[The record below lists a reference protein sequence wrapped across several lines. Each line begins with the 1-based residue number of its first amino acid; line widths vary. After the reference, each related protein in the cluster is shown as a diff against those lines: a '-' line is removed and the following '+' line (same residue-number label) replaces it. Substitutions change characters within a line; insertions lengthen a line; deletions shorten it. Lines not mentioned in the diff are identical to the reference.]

1 MVQTEEWTGRGV
13 TIAQIERELAAL
25 RERTYDSA
33 VGPGL
38 RTNVLTH
45 LAWVPDDWRGAADQ
59 VLAGLAERHPSR
71 TIILTPRPQDDD
83 RLEAELSVQC
93 FPLRGAHASVCSEVI
108 ELRLC
113 GRRTQAPASVVEPL
127 LIPDLPV
134 FLRWRGEPPW
144 HAPEFEQLI
153 GVADRLV
160 VDSREW
166 PSLPAAYSELTTRFD
181 RVAASDISWARTLEW
196 RSALAS
202 LWPGIASI
210 DTLRVAGPR
219 AESMLLAGWLRSRLQ
234 HDVELAHEE
243 AEGLEAV
250 EVDGETVPTP
260 RVEPRSP
267 ADMLSDELEIFGRD
281 RVYEAAVRAAQ

>member
-1 MVQTEEWTGRGV
+1 MVLAEEWTGRGV
-13 TIAQIERELAAL
+13 TISQIDRELAAL
-25 RERTYDSA
+25 RQRTYDAA

-45 LAWVPDDWRGAADQ
+45 LAWVPDEWRGAADK
-59 VLAGLAERHPSR
+59 VLAELAERHPSR
-71 TIILTPRPQDDD
+71 TIILTPRPGDDD

-93 FPLRGAHASVCSEVI
+93 FPLRGAHASVCSELI

-144 HAPEFEQLI
+144 HSPEFEQLI

-166 PSLPAAYSELTTRFD
+166 SSLPAPYAELTSRFD
-181 RVAASDISWARTLEW
+181 RVAASDISWAQTLEW
-196 RSALAS
+196 RRALAS
-202 LWPGIASI
+202 LWPGIASV

-219 AESMLLAGWLRSRLQ
+219 AEALLIAGWLRSRLQ
-234 HDVELAHEE
+234 HEVELEHEE
-243 AEGLEAV
+243 ADGLEAV
-250 EVDGETVPTP
+250 AVDGEAVPTP
-260 RVEPRSP
+260 GVEPRSP
-267 ADMLSDELEIFGRD
+267 ADMLSDQLEIFGRD